1 MYKDY
6 WRLKEKP
13 FENNWDLKFYYLSS
27 QHKEVLTRLLYA
39 VRENRQGAL
48 LTGDHGSGKSMVLK
62 LLINR
67 LKGDE
72 KNYSIIHI
80 KDPLMG
86 VDEFY
91 LEFLSQL
98 GVEFNPSSEKPLKS
112 FLVKRFIQELVK
124 KFDSSSYTVLIVDEA
139 HLMDVKAIEELR
151 LILNNYHPE
160 KNSSMMTLILAGQ
173 PPLSEEIQKT
183 PAFSQRIPIR
193 CHFPLLE
200 EEQCGEYIFHR
211 LRVAGSQNQLF
222 TDDALRLIF
231 EYSKGVPRSI
241 NNICDMAL
249 FLGSSRGV
257 ARVDGEVIEEVARD
271 IEESLQ

>member
-1 MYKDY
+1 MYTDY

-13 FENNWDLKFYYLSS
+13 FENNWDLRFYYLSS

-48 LTGDHGSGKSMVLK
+48 LTGEHGSGKSMVLK
-62 LLINR
+62 LLISK
-67 LKGDE
+67 LQGDE
-72 KNYSIIHI
+72 KKYSIIHI
-80 KDPLMG
+80 QDPLMG

-98 GVEFNPSSEKPLKS
+98 GVELKTGAEKALKS
-112 FLVKRFIQELVK
+112 ILAKRFNQEIVE
-124 KFDSSSYTVLIVDEA
+124 KFESSSYTVLIVDEA
-139 HLMDVKAIEELR
+139 HLMDIKAIEELR

-160 KNSSMMTLILAGQ
+160 KNSSMLTLILAGQ
-173 PPLSEEIQKT
+173 PPLTEEIKKT

-200 EEQCGEYIFHR
+200 QEQCGEYIFHR

-222 TDDALRLIF
+222 TDDALKLIF

-249 FLGSSRGV
+249 FLGSSRGA
-257 ARVDGEVIEEVARD
+257 ARVDGDVIDEVARD
-271 IEESLQ
+271 IEESLL